1 MLVVLKILIPEK
13 ILTNTFSCLD
23 GKIQGT
29 NLATT
34 PGIPFFQ
41 HAFPNYSLIRISTPL
56 CVFPYQVI
64 FTGLLRG
71 RGIST
76 VQHPNGDGNHIVIY
90 FSEAII
96 GDNMAIPGGG
106 FRDDCPRRESV
117 VRTNTNNSSE
127 PDSSNQFRQSQTE
140 PCRRWIKN

>member
-1 MLVVLKILIPEK
+1 MLVVLKILIPKK

-41 HAFPNYSLIRISTPL
+41 HAFPNYSLIQISTPL

-96 GDNMAIPGGG
+96 WPFPEEDSAMIAQEEKVLSAPTRTILPNLIPVPSSGRVRRNPVGDG
-106 FRDDCPRRESV
+106 
-117 VRTNTNNSSE
+117 
-127 PDSSNQFRQSQTE
+127 
-140 PCRRWIKN
+140 

>member
-13 ILTNTFSCLD
+13 ILTNTFSCLN

-41 HAFPNYSLIRISTPL
+41 HAFPNYSLIQISTPL

-90 FSEAII
+90 FSGAII
-96 GDNMAIPGGG
+96 WPFPEEDSAMIAQEEKALSAPTRTILPNLIPVTSTGRVRRNPVGDG
-106 FRDDCPRRESV
+106 
-117 VRTNTNNSSE
+117 
-127 PDSSNQFRQSQTE
+127 
-140 PCRRWIKN
+140 